1 MSGRGRAWTIAAREL
16 GAAFDSPIAYV
27 TAIGFVL
34 LTNSTFM
41 NEFFLSGRVDM
52 TPFFDLLPLLYVLF
66 LPAITMRSWA
76 EERKTRTFE
85 VLMTLPLTA
94 FSVTS
99 GKFLAAFALLC
110 LWLTGTLPI
119 VAMLAF
125 LGEPD
130 LGLISGGYLGALL
143 LGALFLAF
151 GLVLSALSSDQIV
164 AFVLTALIGAVFVLT
179 GEERVVAVLDGL
191 APDWAIGTWL
201 FENASA
207 LPHFK
212 ELVRGVVRPSDVVY
226 FLGLIVVFLWV
237 NARLVVRQSS

>member
-1 MSGRGRAWTIAAREL
+1 MKGRGRAMTIAAREL

-34 LTNSTFM
+34 LANSTFM

-52 TPFFDLLPLLYVLF
+52 TPFFELLPLFYVLF

-94 FSVTS
+94 FSVTA
-99 GKFLAAFALLC
+99 GKFVAALALLC
-110 LWLTGTLPI
+110 LWLSGTLPI
-119 VAMLAF
+119 LGMLAF

-130 LGLISGGYLGALL
+130 LGSILGGYVGSLL
-143 LGALFLAF
+143 LGALFLSF

-164 AFVLTALIGAVFVLT
+164 AFVLTALCGALFVLT

-191 APDWAIGTWL
+191 APELAIGTWL
-201 FENASA
+201 FEHASA
-207 LPHFK
+207 LPHY
-212 ELVRGVVRPSDVVY
+212 EGLVRGIVRPSALVY
-226 FLGLIVVFLWV
+226 FVGLTMAFLWI
-237 NARLVVRQSS
+237 NARLVRRQTS

>member
-1 MSGRGRAWTIAAREL
+1 MSGRGRAWTVAAREL
-16 GAAFDSPIAYV
+16 GAAFDTPIAYV

-34 LTNSTFM
+34 LANSTFM

-52 TPFFDLLPLLYVLF
+52 TPFFELLPLFYVLF

-85 VLMTLPLTA
+85 VLMTLPLKP
-94 FSVTS
+94 FSITV
-99 GKFLAAFALLC
+99 GKFLAALALLC
-110 LWLTGTLPI
+110 LWLLGTLPI
-119 VAMLAF
+119 VAMLAY

-130 LGLISGGYLGALL
+130 LGLILGGYAGALL
-143 LGALFLAF
+143 FGALFLSF

-164 AFVLTALIGAVFVLT
+164 AFVLTALVAAVFVLT

-191 APDWAIGTWL
+191 APELALGTWL
-201 FENASA
+201 YENASA
-207 LPHFK
+207 LPHYE

-226 FLGLIVVFLWV
+226 FIGLTTAFLWV
-237 NARLVVRQSS
+237 NARLVARQSS